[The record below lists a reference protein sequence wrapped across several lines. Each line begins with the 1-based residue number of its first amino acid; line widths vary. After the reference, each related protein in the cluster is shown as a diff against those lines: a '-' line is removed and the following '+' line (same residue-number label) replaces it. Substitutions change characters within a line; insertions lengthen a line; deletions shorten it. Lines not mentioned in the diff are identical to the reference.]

1 MLFYILLL
9 ITLAYLSLII
19 WLIYGIDKVEEE
31 EHNYS
36 SIYNKFSIVIPFRN
50 EEENLNSLL
59 NTLLD
64 IEYKNNDFEVIFV
77 DDESTDKSREIIAS
91 FLKKSTIDFSIIDN
105 ERLSYSPKKDAVT
118 KAVKNA
124 KHNWI
129 ITTDSDCYLPESWL
143 LTINNFINSKQPKMI
158 VAPVTFTNNG
168 SFFEEFQY
176 LDFLSLQNATMGGF
190 GIQKPFLSNGANLAY
205 RKDIFEKLN
214 GFDNNN
220 SIASGDDVFLL
231 EKYFNNYPE
240 DVHYLKSYDAL
251 VATKPE
257 KNLKNLVQQRV
268 RWAAKT
274 TSYNNWFGRFVGL
287 LLLLMN
293 ATVLDSILFTLIG
306 LLNWNELLII
316 LISKFTIDFIFLN
329 KTTTFFKKP
338 ICLKFYLI
346 NALLYSFFSVYV
358 AFYAMLFN
366 YKWKGRT
373 YSK

>member
-1 MLFYILLL
+1 MLFYFLLL

-19 WLIYGIDKVEEE
+19 WLIYGIDKVKEE
-31 EHNYS
+31 EHNSS
-36 SIYNKFSIVIPFRN
+36 SINNKFSIVIPFRN

-77 DDESTDKSREIIAS
+77 DDESTDKSREIISS

-124 KHNWI
+124 KYNWI

-143 LTINNFINSKQPKMI
+143 LTFNNFINSKQPKMI
-158 VAPVTFTNNG
+158 VAPVTFTSNG

-176 LDFLSLQNATMGGF
+176 LDFLSLQNATIGAF
-190 GIQKPFLSNGANLAY
+190 GIKKPFLSNGANLAY
-205 RKDIFEKLN
+205 RKDVFEKLN

-274 TSYNNWFGRFVGL
+274 TSYNNWFGRLVGL
-287 LLLLMN
+287 LILLMN
-293 ATVLDSILFTLIG
+293 ATVLDSILFALIG
-306 LLNWNELLII
+306 LLSWNELLII
-316 LISKFTIDFIFLN
+316 LITKFSVDFIFLN
-329 KTTTFFKKP
+329 KTTTFFKKS

>member
-143 LTINNFINSKQPKMI
+143 LTINNSINSKQPKMI
-158 VAPVTFTNNG
+158 VAPVTFTSNG

-274 TSYNNWFGRFVGL
+274 TSYNNWFGRLVGL
-287 LLLLMN
+287 LILLMN
-293 ATVLDSILFTLIG
+293 ATVLDSFLFTLIG
-306 LLNWNELLII
+306 LLTWNELLII
-316 LISKFTIDFIFLN
+316 LISKFTIDFIYLN

>member
-1 MLFYILLL
+1 MLFYFLLL

-19 WLIYGIDKVEEE
+19 WLIYGIDKVKEE
-31 EHNYS
+31 EHNSS
-36 SIYNKFSIVIPFRN
+36 SINNKFSIVIPFRN

-77 DDESTDKSREIIAS
+77 DDESTDKSREIISS

-124 KHNWI
+124 KYNWI

-143 LTINNFINSKQPKMI
+143 LTFNNFINSKQPKMI
-158 VAPVTFTNNG
+158 VAPVTFTSNG

-176 LDFLSLQNATMGGF
+176 LDFLSLQNATIGAF
-190 GIQKPFLSNGANLAY
+190 GIKKPFLSNGANLAY
-205 RKDIFEKLN
+205 RKDVFEKLN

-274 TSYNNWFGRFVGL
+274 TSYNNWFGRLVGL
-287 LLLLMN
+287 LILLMN
-293 ATVLDSILFTLIG
+293 ATVLDSILFALIG
-306 LLNWNELLII
+306 LLSWNELLII

-329 KTTTFFKKP
+329 KTTTFFKKS

>member
-1 MLFYILLL
+1 MLFYFLLL

-19 WLIYGIDKVEEE
+19 WLIYGIDKVKEE
-31 EHNYS
+31 EHNSS
-36 SIYNKFSIVIPFRN
+36 SINNKFSIVIPFRN

-77 DDESTDKSREIIAS
+77 DDESTDKSRETISS

-124 KHNWI
+124 KYNWI

-143 LTINNFINSKQPKMI
+143 LTFNNFINSKQPKMI
-158 VAPVTFTNNG
+158 VAPVTFTSNG

-176 LDFLSLQNATMGGF
+176 LDFLSLQNATIGAF
-190 GIQKPFLSNGANLAY
+190 GIKKPFLSNGANLAY
-205 RKDIFEKLN
+205 RKDVFEKLN

-274 TSYNNWFGRFVGL
+274 TSYNNWFGRLVGL
-287 LLLLMN
+287 LILLMN
-293 ATVLDSILFTLIG
+293 ATVLDSILFALIG
-306 LLNWNELLII
+306 LLSWNELLII
-316 LISKFTIDFIFLN
+316 LITKFSVDFIFLN
-329 KTTTFFKKP
+329 KTTTFFKKS

>member
-176 LDFLSLQNATMGGF
+176 LDFLSLQNATIGGF

-274 TSYNNWFGRFVGL
+274 TSYNNWFGRLVGL
-287 LLLLMN
+287 LILLMN
-293 ATVLDSILFTLIG
+293 ATVLDSFLFTLIG
-306 LLNWNELLII
+306 LLTWNELLII
-316 LISKFTIDFIFLN
+316 LISKFTIDFIYLN

>member
-1 MLFYILLL
+1 MIFYILLL
-9 ITLAYLSLII
+9 ITLAYLSLIF
-19 WLIYGIDKVEEE
+19 WFIYGIENVKDEKL
-31 EHNYS
+31 S
-36 SIYNKFSIVIPFRN
+36 SSPINNKFSIVIPFRN
-50 EEENLNSLL
+50 EEKNLNSLL

-77 DDESTDKSREIIAS
+77 DDESTDKSRDLIS
-91 FLKKSTIDFSIIDN
+91 SVLKDSSIDFSIIDN
-105 ERLSYSPKKDAVT
+105 ERFSNSPKKDAIT
-118 KAVKNA
+118 KALKIA
-124 KHNWI
+124 KYNWI
-129 ITTDSDCYLPESWL
+129 VTTDSDCYLPESWL
-143 LTINNFINSKQPKMI
+143 LTFNNFINSKHPKMI
-158 VAPVTFTNNG
+158 VAPVTFTSNG

-176 LDFLSLQNATMGGF
+176 LDFLSLQNATIGGF

-205 RKDIFEKLN
+205 RKDGFDKLN

-231 EKYFNNYPE
+231 EKFLKNYPK

-257 KNLKNLVQQRV
+257 KDLKNLVQQHV

-274 TSYNNWFGRFVGL
+274 TSYNNWFGKLVGFII
-287 LLLLMN
+287 LLMN
-293 ATVLDSILFTLIG
+293 ATVLDSILFALIG
-306 LLNWNELLII
+306 LLNWNELLLI
-316 LISKFTIDFIFLN
+316 LTCKFSVDFIFLN
-329 KTTTFFKKP
+329 KTTSFFKKP
-338 ICLKFYLI
+338 ICIKYYLI